1 MKCKEVPMFQ
11 TFETLAAAED
21 SKLPF
26 AIYWHGHKKGYVSG
40 SFQEISNFVP
50 KGGIYPEFLLVGIH
64 AIQGNSLDFEK
75 VPFII
80 FEAGV
85 SESDAWAQIQA
96 AFDQEEKEKRD
107 QIELRESWNAL

>member
-1 MKCKEVPMFQ
+1 MIK
-11 TFETLAAAED
+11 TFETLAAAEA
-21 SKLPF
+21 SGQPF
-26 AIYWHGHKKGYVSG
+26 AIYWHGENKGYCSG
-40 SFQEISNFVP
+40 SFIEISNFIP
-50 KGGIYPEFLLVGIH
+50 KKGARPEFLLSGVH
-64 AIQGNSLDFEK
+64 NVQGNSLNFDE

-80 FEAGV
+80 FDAGI